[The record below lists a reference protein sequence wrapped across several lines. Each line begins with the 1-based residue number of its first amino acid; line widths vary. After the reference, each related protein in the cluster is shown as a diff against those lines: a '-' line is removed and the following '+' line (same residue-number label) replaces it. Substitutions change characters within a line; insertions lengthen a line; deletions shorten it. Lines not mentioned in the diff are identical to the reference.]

1 MNDKFCEINQE
12 IINTEFKLIFTRC
25 VGDRGIEEGEC
36 SFRRKIGRKERRK
49 EERERGKS
57 TKEKEIR
64 DQRGL

>member
-12 IINTEFKLIFTRC
+12 IINTQFKIIFTRC
-25 VGDRGIEEGEC
+25 VGDRGIEEGKY

-57 TKEKEIR
+57 KKEKEIR
-64 DQRGL
+64 DQ

>member
-12 IINTEFKLIFTRC
+12 IINTEFKIIFIRC
-25 VGDRGIEEGEC
+25 VGDRGIEEGEY

-57 TKEKEIR
+57 RK
-64 DQRGL
+64 